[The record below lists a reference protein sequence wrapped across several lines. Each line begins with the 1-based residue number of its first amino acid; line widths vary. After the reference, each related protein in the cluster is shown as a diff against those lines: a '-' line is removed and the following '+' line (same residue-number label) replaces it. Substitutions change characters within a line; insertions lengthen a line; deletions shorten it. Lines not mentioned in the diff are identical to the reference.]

1 METGSSAN
9 TVGTSGTLMNWVDEM
24 AIQMAM
30 MTNHIDR
37 YTNGDITSFIDQVD
51 HAILTKTESS
61 SVAFVDLVLENCEVL
76 VLCAAVCDYDGR
88 IFETISEEALDK
100 IITILQVRM
109 L

>member
-9 TVGTSGTLMNWVDEM
+9 TVGTSGILMTWADEM

-30 MTNHIDR
+30 MDQ
-37 YTNGDITSFIDQVD
+37 YKNGDITSVIDQVD